1 MQSMDRNTIIG
12 FVLLGVLLFVYL
24 FISSKSSRELEAQR
38 LRQTDS
44 LAKIEMAKQQA
55 AQARI
60 KDSAAQVTATL
71 DSNATGWARHLVGTS
86 SFHTIETDLL
96 RVKFS
101 NKGGQ
106 PVQVELKKYSRA
118 DSSLVS
124 VIEDGS
130 DQFSFPVLTAPNQST
145 ASADLFFN

>member
-1 MQSMDRNTIIG
+1 MDRNTIIG

-71 DSNATGWARHLVGTS
+71 DSNATGWARHLVGTVH
-86 SFHTIETDLL
+86 FI
-96 RVKFS
+96 
-101 NKGGQ
+101 
-106 PVQVELKKYSRA
+106 P
-118 DSSLVS
+118 
-124 VIEDGS
+124 
-130 DQFSFPVLTAPNQST
+130 
-145 ASADLFFN
+145 